1 MISPLL
7 LCIIVF
13 SASVSSLG
21 NKIYKLYLS
30 LNPFVSFA
38 VSVKGLLTFLW
49 DFTHRASLL
58 LLRQIPLGVSKG
70 EWQSDLLK
78 SYYQVNS
85 RTANNIHVE

>member
-21 NKIYKLYLS
+21 NKIYKLYLT
-30 LNPFVSFA
+30 LNPFVGLA
-38 VSVKGLLTFLW
+38 VSVEGLLAFLQVS
-49 DFTHRASLL
+49 HRASLL
-58 LLRQIPLGVSKG
+58 LLSQIPLGVSKG
-70 EWQSDLLK
+70 RWENDLLK